1 MAIPNPYKSYRE
13 NSVTTACPEELVV
26 LMYRGLE
33 KYIKQGQIFIKE
45 KNYEKA
51 NEALLKAQDI
61 VSELML
67 SLDMD
72 IEMSGQLYS
81 LYDFVLDCLREANVK
96 KEDAKLKDA
105 LVIVTGLKEAWEGAL
120 VNIRQIKYGK

>member
-1 MAIPNPYKSYRE
+1 MAISNPYRSYKE

-33 KYIKQGQIFIKE
+33 KYIKQGQIFINE

-51 NEALLKAQDI
+51 NEVLLKAQDI
-61 VSELML
+61 VSELIL

-72 IEMSGQLYS
+72 IDISGQLYN
-81 LYDFVLDCLREANVK
+81 LYDFILVCLREGNIK
-96 KEDAKLKDA
+96 KESSRLEDA
-105 LVIVTGLKEAWEGAL
+105 LPIVTGLKEAWEGAL
-120 VNIRQIKYGK
+120 INIRQIKYGK

>member
-1 MAIPNPYKSYRE
+1 LAISNPYRSYKE

-33 KYIKQGQIFIKE
+33 KYIKQGQIFINE

-51 NEALLKAQDI
+51 NEVLLKAQDI
-61 VSELML
+61 VSELIL

-72 IEMSGQLYS
+72 IDISGQLYN
-81 LYDFVLDCLREANVK
+81 LYDFILVCLREGNIK
-96 KEDAKLKDA
+96 KESSRLEDA
-105 LVIVTGLKEAWEGAL
+105 LPIVTGLKEAWEGAL
-120 VNIRQIKYGK
+120 INIRQIKYGK